1 MVWRLILVALVVT
14 AVVAKTRG
22 LETVALY
29 ALLAAI
35 PPAAVVALLA
45 FDDLL
50 EGRPSVLVARL
61 QVVAASIGLAL
72 VVAGAAV
79 L

>member
-22 LETVALY
+22 LDTVALY

-35 PPAAVVALLA
+35 PPAAVVTLLA